1 MVIKYFMVWDMV
13 ISMMTEGE
21 FWDKF
26 HKKHNPGFQYGTKK
40 IEKKI
45 TKKKTS
51 RTTNAAKR
59 HPVFKVPD

>member
-1 MVIKYFMVWDMV
+1 MVQDTATSV
-13 ISMMTEGE
+13 MTEGE

-51 RTTNAAKR
+51 RPESIKR
-59 HPVFKVPD
+59 NPIFKVSD